1 MKFRKFLR
9 TPFSWL
15 KRKHSPAKCVICM
28 TEVRR
33 MEILL
38 NYDTWQLESEYFVR
52 RFLWIKIQFVK
63 KIHAKNTSVEEKWMI
78 FIMTIVYSC
87 LCFVSISRGLMT
99 KPIGFL
105 RVPPLKFVEQLSSF
119 LEKFEQPTYSYPK
132 CFSSWNYRKPQFKLR
147 QCRFQKSL
155 RGPAIM
161 EQPSRKTG
169 KRNSIFFSF

>member
-1 MKFRKFLR
+1 MTARKWIFC
-9 TPFSWL
+9 
-15 KRKHSPAKCVICM
+15 K
-28 TEVRR
+28 
-33 MEILL
+33 EIFMDK
-38 NYDTWQLESEYFVR
+38 NPVCKKNSCKEYECWGKMNDFYYD
-52 RFLWIKIQFVK
+52 
-63 KIHAKNTSVEEKWMI
+63 
-78 FIMTIVYSC
+78 YSI
-87 LCFVSISRGLMT
+87 LYLYFVSISRGLMT